1 MAKKQ
6 EGTKRGRGKKKEVIF
21 NFSSMRRKLNQ
32 TEKDRLVKF
41 YLSFINDFKSL
52 QEDLFRLNKKFDL
65 LETKFK
71 QFQQDAFKEESSDND
86 FILNNDELAEL
97 FGKED

>member
-6 EGTKRGRGKKKEVIF
+6 EGKKRGRGKKKEVIF

-41 YLSFINDFKSL
+41 YL
-52 QEDLFRLNKKFDL
+52 
-65 LETKFK
+65 
-71 QFQQDAFKEESSDND
+71 
-86 FILNNDELAEL
+86 
-97 FGKED
+97 